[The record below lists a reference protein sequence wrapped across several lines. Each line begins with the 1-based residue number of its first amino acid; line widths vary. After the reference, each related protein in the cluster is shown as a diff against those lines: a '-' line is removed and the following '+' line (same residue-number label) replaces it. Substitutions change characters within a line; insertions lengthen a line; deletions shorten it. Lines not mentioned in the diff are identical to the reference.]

1 VVGCVCHKTPCFR
14 RHGHSDVPS
23 LHPQLI
29 QRAVDWLG
37 DCDFVI
43 ADLTQEGAVEEIIGF
58 IEVGSAIGLSIL
70 LALGLEWLS
79 LRALMFLMPG
89 RAKEVEPARS
99 SPLVVMTARPK
110 QVSRWASFSYPK
122 DAAGRQVSL
131 DVGRAIPVAR
141 KLRGEVARELLTAS
155 GRVRLNRVVLP

>member
-1 VVGCVCHKTPCFR
+1 
-14 RHGHSDVPS
+14 
-23 LHPQLI
+23 LI
-29 QRAVDWLG
+29 QQAVDWLG

-43 ADLTQEGAVEEIIGF
+43 ADRTQEGAVEDVIGF
-58 IEVGSAIGLSIL
+58 IEVGSAIGLSML

-89 RAKEVEPARS
+89 RAKEVESARPNS
-99 SPLVVMTARPK
+99 VVEMTARPK

-131 DVGRAIPVAR
+131 GAGRAIPGGSAR
-141 KLRGEVARELLTAS
+141 KLRNEVARELLTAS

>member
-1 VVGCVCHKTPCFR
+1 
-14 RHGHSDVPS
+14 
-23 LHPQLI
+23 LI
-29 QRAVDWLG
+29 QCVVDWLG

-43 ADLTQEGAVEEIIGF
+43 AHRTQEGAVEEIIGF

-89 RAKEVEPARS
+89 RAKEIQ
-99 SPLVVMTARPK
+99 LVRPSLTVQVDVRPK

-122 DAAGRQVSL
+122 DAAGRQVGL
-131 DVGRAIPVAR
+131 DAGPAIPAAR
-141 KLRGEVARELLTAS
+141 KVRGEVARGLLTAS

>member
-1 VVGCVCHKTPCFR
+1 
-14 RHGHSDVPS
+14 
-23 LHPQLI
+23 
-29 QRAVDWLG
+29 VDWRG
-37 DCDFVI
+37 DCDFLI
-43 ADLTQEGAVEEIIGF
+43 AHRTQEGAVEEIIGF
-58 IEVGSAIGLSIL
+58 IEVGSAIGFSIL

-89 RAKEVEPARS
+89 RAKEVGPARPTS
-99 SPLVVMTARPK
+99 VVEMTAQPK

-122 DAAGRQVSL
+122 VAAGRQVGL
-131 DVGRAIPVAR
+131 DAGRATPVTVAR

>member
-1 VVGCVCHKTPCFR
+1 
-14 RHGHSDVPS
+14 
-23 LHPQLI
+23 LI
-29 QRAVDWLG
+29 QRAADWLA

-43 ADLTQEGAVEEIIGF
+43 AHRTEEDAVEDIIGF
-58 IEVGSAIGLSIL
+58 MGVGGAIGFSML

-89 RAKEVEPARS
+89 RAKEVQPALPS
-99 SPLVVMTARPK
+99 SQVEMAVRPK
-110 QVSRWASFSYPK
+110 QVSRWASFGYPK
-122 DAAGRQVSL
+122 DATGRQVG
-131 DVGRAIPVAR
+131 VGADRAIPAVR

>member
-1 VVGCVCHKTPCFR
+1 M
-14 RHGHSDVPS
+14 
-23 LHPQLI
+23 
-29 QRAVDWLG
+29 
-37 DCDFVI
+37 
-43 ADLTQEGAVEEIIGF
+43 EEIIGV
-58 IEVGSAIGLSIL
+58 IEVGSAIGFSVL

-89 RAKEVEPARS
+89 RAKEVKPARP
-99 SPLVVMTARPK
+99 SPLIVMTARPK

-122 DAAGRQVSL
+122 DAAGRQASL
-131 DVGRAIPVAR
+131 DAGRAIPAGAAR

>member
-1 VVGCVCHKTPCFR
+1 
-14 RHGHSDVPS
+14 
-23 LHPQLI
+23 LI
-29 QRAVDWLG
+29 QCAVDWLG
-37 DCDFVI
+37 NCDFAI
-43 ADLTQEGAVEEIIGF
+43 AHRTQEGAVEEIIGF
-58 IEVGSAIGLSIL
+58 IEVGSAIGLSVL

-89 RAKEVEPARS
+89 RAKEVEPARPS
-99 SPLVVMTARPK
+99 AQVEVTARPK

-122 DAAGRQVSL
+122 EVAGQQVGLGAS
-131 DVGRAIPVAR
+131 RAIPVGAAR